1 MPGNGAGL
9 NKSISKKQRKLPGQ
23 FKSNSNKMLKA
34 WPGNNIAKR
43 IPVIDIPDIKNLL
56 TEYARIYP
64 EHLPY
69 GVNSVLTAKV
79 TDDFFMATDGKG
91 VFKFA
96 ELEYKGFNSRIDLLQ
111 GLANI
116 KLELMTF

>member
-1 MPGNGAGL
+1 M
-9 NKSISKKQRKLPGQ
+9 SYRE
-23 FKSNSNKMLKA
+23 
-34 WPGNNIAKR
+34 IAPTMASR
-43 IPVIDIPDIKNLL
+43 DIKNLL

-69 GVNSVLTAKV
+69 GVKSVLTAKA

-91 VFKFA
+91 IFKFA
-96 ELEYKGFNSRIDLLQ
+96 EVEYKGFNSRIDLLQ

-116 KLELMTF
+116 KNGKPLTEVRRNNKTPFILE

>member
-1 MPGNGAGL
+1 MA
-9 NKSISKKQRKLPGQ
+9 SR
-23 FKSNSNKMLKA
+23 
-34 WPGNNIAKR
+34 
-43 IPVIDIPDIKNLL
+43 DIKNLL

-69 GVNSVLTAKV
+69 GVKSVLTAKA

-91 VFKFA
+91 IFKFA
-96 ELEYKGFNSRIDLLQ
+96 EVEYKGFNSRIDLLQ

-116 KLELMTF
+116 KNGKPLTEVRRNNKTPFILE